1 MLKIH
6 NDSRAE
12 FFKILENSLKN
23 LRQPEV
29 VINSNRKRDSTRRET
44 EISDSDEDIPL
55 TQRTFKKRK
64 LDTPD
69 KDVSEQID
77 DLLADDRN
85 KEALIGDNSPKTA
98 STSTTGDNDVN
109 VVDFGI
115 GEVLDSLEQDYSI
128 VDKVGN
134 NINPKVAS
142 IVKQIF
148 SSKLPDEKLLE
159 LLNKTTR
166 PGNVDIYLQSVN
178 AEIWGSSIKG
188 YTRSK
193 DIKYQ
198 KLGELILKSSYTMMS
213 LVDKLLETKKELPV
227 NKDLL
232 TVELKLAMDCMSL
245 LGHTVQTLNQSRRD
259 SIKFDINPTYKPIC
273 NQSQN
278 LDTGSSKF
286 LFGDDICKKLK
297 ELKEAAQIGSNVTSS
312 KNYSQGYGVKGNS
325 RYSNNNYKGKSFLYQ
340 GNYRYKKPP
349 AHQYQY
355 NKKMYQNQKTSWK
368 KTSQSDKK

>member
-1 MLKIH
+1 MKRKWRNNRRNLQVPNLISILLVFYSVKI
-6 NDSRAE
+6 
-12 FFKILENSLKN
+12 KN
-23 LRQPEV
+23 LRE
-29 VINSNRKRDSTRRET
+29 KE
-44 EISDSDEDIPL
+44 
-55 TQRTFKKRK
+55 K
-64 LDTPD
+64 LNLN
-69 KDVSEQID
+69 EQIG

-98 STSTTGDNDVN
+98 TTGDNDVN

-115 GEVLDSLEQDYSI
+115 GEVLDSLEQEYSI

-178 AEIWGSSIKG
+178 AEILGSSMKG

-213 LVDKLLETKKELPV
+213 LVGKLLETKKQLPV

-245 LGHTVQTLNQSRRD
+245 LGHTVQTLNLSRRD

-278 LDTGSSKF
+278 LDTGKSKF
-286 LFGDDICKKLK
+286 LFGDDICKK
-297 ELKEAAQIGSNVTSS
+297 T
-312 KNYSQGYGVKGNS
+312 
-325 RYSNNNYKGKSFLYQ
+325 
-340 GNYRYKKPP
+340 
-349 AHQYQY
+349 
-355 NKKMYQNQKTSWK
+355 
-368 KTSQSDKK
+368 